1 MGAFNQ
7 LRLLLWKN
15 VLTQWRSP
23 VFTLLEFVI
32 PLLLIGA
39 SFGLMIGLAY
49 KFEKTYSDIE
59 YGKWFAS
66 GQSFDFIATT
76 PNSTDSMVQ
85 LDFFINGTAPKC
97 LFLQIIKHDAKNYTI
112 NFDIAYSPNTTEK
125 INQIM
130 EIVQQRYTKENMIQ
144 ELSFLLGPNNPLSN
158 VTIKTACNIFGFPT
172 EDLMTSYV
180 LDSFTNQCNNSLIGG
195 VVFDQKF
202 VDSDS
207 NTQELAYKIRIS
219 NTKRR
224 FAGFGQGFQP
234 WDTRLTFTNWA
245 FSGPVDKDSDLGGT
259 PGYWDEGFLSLQRAV
274 DISVGYYL
282 NGMNSS
288 PPTTDENILQLQ
300 RFPFPAYS
308 TRIIEIGALFL
319 PTVLVFSLMTSVIYI
334 VRNIVMEKENR
345 LKGYMHVMGLSQ
357 FVQWIA
363 NFIVNFAKILVV
375 VIAST
380 VLMHFVTKQTDTSI
394 TFVFFLL
401 YAFNATVFGFALS
414 TFLQSGTV
422 ATLMA
427 VVAWIMLYFW
437 SSFFLGIDMQ
447 APYSFGVRMV
457 NCLNPNVAL
466 GLGLNLIAQY
476 ETQATGLHWSRIHI
490 PSSPD
495 DEITMLYIMIMLVVD
510 ASILILITWYVEAI
524 NPNGD
529 GVSQPPWF
537 PFLLSYWF
545 PSRVKKTSST
555 EINSFDSTKRRNSR
569 VEMDELTDPKI
580 HIVNLTKRYGTN
592 VLKQIFECKFGSKY
606 HKLAVNELNIKMYEG
621 QITALLGHN
630 GAGKSTTMSML
641 IGNTGPTSG
650 TAYIDGH
657 DIRTSL
663 PLIRKQ
669 LGFCPQ
675 YNILVNRMTVFEH
688 LIFFCELKGRTWD
701 SDEAMNLLDQ
711 LQLASKKDAYAG
723 NLSGGQ
729 QRKLSLA
736 IALIGGSEIV
746 IIDEPTSGMDVG
758 ARHNTWTLLQ
768 KEKKTRTILLSTHFM
783 EEADLLGDKIAILS
797 HGELQCS
804 GSSMFLKKKY
814 GAGYH
819 LIIVYQSNDAEML
832 ETMNKRTH
840 ELLRSYCSSVVC
852 QSIVGSEAN
861 FLLSEEDRPKF
872 SRLFAHLESIQ
883 DQLGIR
889 SFGVSITT
897 MEEVFLRVNDA
908 VDELLASEDK
918 STSTSS
924 NNSESALLRLH
935 QMHSDRIENKG
946 LLFWQHS
953 KAMFIK
959 RLLYFRRRWVQFV
972 PQFVVPVLY
981 MMLFVWSAK
990 QFPSAKTQDSLTI
1003 DMSPYDSQNV
1013 PANIYF
1019 STSPVFP
1026 NWINDLNDT
1035 IHKWS
1040 PNLKVQLSPVEEQET
1055 LTQSIVR
1062 DIRNKGTRTFGV
1074 HNPVAFESSE
1084 LEGFQIPTITALFNN
1099 FALHSPALG
1108 VAIADSILLRQM
1120 LNRTFYITV
1129 QNHPM
1134 PPTIADS
1141 LKNDQVSQTGGM
1153 FIGYAI
1159 ITAMSMVVS
1168 GYASLLIRERKKHF
1182 KHMQIMSGL
1191 KSYLYWL
1198 TTFVW
1203 DFAFFL
1209 LPALL
1214 IISTFYM
1221 FNVNVYVD
1229 RTQTTLILALVLIM
1243 FAHANIPFTYAFQFM
1258 FTSAPK
1264 GYTLIVMYNVIAGM
1278 TCAIT
1283 VPIVKQT
1290 SGDDP
1295 AYLWERIL
1303 SALFPTYNLN
1313 NCFTKLYNN
1322 EFARIACERINCDL
1336 EIFKLKAPMCC
1347 GSENEMSYAL
1357 NVLNLTNQNSIAFG
1371 IAAFAI
1377 QGLVFWIL
1385 TILIENGYW
1394 SKLTG
1399 CFKRR
1404 NKRSYSKENEA
1415 FAWSDDSPSNSFVDS
1430 DVLEEQER
1438 VARMPSG
1445 QHPVVVKELRKTY
1458 GDFEAVKGISFHTTT
1473 HDCFGLLGVNG
1484 AGKTSTFRSL
1494 VGEIPISSGD
1504 AFINGYSVRSDWRQ
1518 ACTSIGYCPQYD
1530 AILKEL
1536 TGEET
1541 LYLIARLRA
1550 VPERMIASVV
1560 DAIVETIDIK
1570 PHAKRP
1576 IKTYSGGNKRRLS
1589 LGMALVGMPITLM
1602 LDEPTTGVDPK
1613 ARRAIWN
1620 ILAQLRAL
1628 GKAIVLTSH
1637 SMDECEALCT
1647 NLAIMVKGQFS
1658 CFGSPQHV
1666 KTKFGSG
1673 YTLLVKVANE
1683 EDVESTKK
1691 AILSKFADSIVKEE
1705 HMLQMNFELKR
1716 TESQTW
1722 STLFDS
1728 MERLCAEYKIV
1739 DYSLSQTTLEQVFLE
1754 FSREVDMSHSS
1765 VQRSNHFVEVDLKTR
1780 F

>member
-1 MGAFNQ
+1 
-7 LRLLLWKN
+7 
-15 VLTQWRSP
+15 
-23 VFTLLEFVI
+23 
-32 PLLLIGA
+32 
-39 SFGLMIGLAY
+39 MIGLAY

-537 PFLLSYWF
+537 PFL
-545 PSRVKKTSST
+545 
-555 EINSFDSTKRRNSR
+555 
-569 VEMDELTDPKI
+569 
-580 HIVNLTKRYGTN
+580 
-592 VLKQIFECKFGSKY
+592 GSKY

-630 GAGKSTTMSML
+630 GA
-641 IGNTGPTSG
+641 GNTGPTSG

-675 YNILVNRMTVFEH
+675 YNIL
-688 LIFFCELKGRTWD
+688 
-701 SDEAMNLLDQ
+701 
-711 LQLASKKDAYAG
+711 LASKKDAYAG

-736 IALIGGSEIV
+736 IALIGGSEMSQPAVWMLEHV
-746 IIDEPTSGMDVG
+746 IIRG
-758 ARHNTWTLLQ
+758 RYCRRR
-768 KEKKTRTILLSTHFM
+768 KKTRTILLSTHFM

-1518 ACTSIGYCPQYD
+1518 
-1530 AILKEL
+1530 EL

-1691 AILSKFADSIVKEE
+1691 AILSKFADSIEE

-1739 DYSLSQTTLEQVFLE
+1739 DYSLSQTTLEQVWFIGA
-1754 FSREVDMSHSS
+1754 VVMS
-1765 VQRSNHFVEVDLKTR
+1765 N
-1780 F
+1780 

>member
-1 MGAFNQ
+1 
-7 LRLLLWKN
+7 
-15 VLTQWRSP
+15 
-23 VFTLLEFVI
+23 
-32 PLLLIGA
+32 
-39 SFGLMIGLAY
+39 
-49 KFEKTYSDIE
+49 
-59 YGKWFAS
+59 
-66 GQSFDFIATT
+66 
-76 PNSTDSMVQ
+76 
-85 LDFFINGTAPKC
+85 
-97 LFLQIIKHDAKNYTI
+97 
-112 NFDIAYSPNTTEK
+112 
-125 INQIM
+125 
-130 EIVQQRYTKENMIQ
+130 
-144 ELSFLLGPNNPLSN
+144 
-158 VTIKTACNIFGFPT
+158 
-172 EDLMTSYV
+172 MTSYV
-180 LDSFTNQCNNSLIGG
+180 LDSFTNQCNNPLIGG
-195 VVFDQKF
+195 IVFDQKF

-207 NTQELAYKIRIS
+207 STQELAYKIRLS

-234 WDTRLTFTNWA
+234 WDTKLTFTNWA

-288 PPTTDENILQLQ
+288 PPIVDDNMLQ
-300 RFPFPAYS
+300 
-308 TRIIEIGALFL
+308 
-319 PTVLVFSLMTSVIYI
+319 
-334 VRNIVMEKENR
+334 
-345 LKGYMHVMGLSQ
+345 GYMHVMGLSQ

-380 VLMHFVTKQTDTSI
+380 VLMHFVTKQTDITI

-427 VVAWIMLYFW
+427 VVTWIMLYFW
-437 SSFFLGIDMQ
+437 SSFFLGIDIQ
-447 APYSFGVRMV
+447 APYSFSVRMV

-476 ETQATGLHWSRIHI
+476 ETQSTGLHWSRIAI

-495 DEITMLYIMIMLVVD
+495 DEITMLHIMVMLVVD
-510 ASILILITWYVEAI
+510 ASIFILITWYVEAI

-537 PFLLSYWF
+537 PFL
-545 PSRVKKTSST
+545 
-555 EINSFDSTKRRNSR
+555 
-569 VEMDELTDPKI
+569 
-580 HIVNLTKRYGTN
+580 
-592 VLKQIFECKFGSKY
+592 GSKY

-688 LIFFCELKGRTWD
+688 LLFFCKLKGRKWD
-701 SDEAMNLLDQ
+701 PDEAMYLLEQ
-711 LQLASKKDAYAG
+711 LQLAFKKDTYAG

-736 IALIGGSEIV
+736 IALIGSSEIV

-840 ELLRSYCSSVVC
+840 ELLKSYCPSVVC

-861 FLLSEEDRPKF
+861 FLLSEEDRSKF
-872 SRLFAHLESIQ
+872 SRLFARLESIQ
-883 DQLGIR
+883 EQLGIR

-908 VDELLASEDK
+908 VDELF
-918 STSTSS
+918 
-924 NNSESALLRLH
+924 
-935 QMHSDRIENKG
+935 G
-946 LLFWQHS
+946 
-953 KAMFIK
+953 K
-959 RLLYFRRRWVQFV
+959 RRQINFN
-972 PQFVVPVLY
+972 VLY

-990 QFPSAKTQDSLTI
+990 QFPSAKTQDSLVI

-1019 STSPVFP
+1019 STSPVFS
-1026 NWINDLNDT
+1026 NWIVDLNDT

-1040 PNLKVQLSPVEEQET
+1040 PNLKVQLSPVEEQGA

-1062 DIRNKGTRTFGV
+1062 DIKNKGTRTFGL

-1084 LEGFQIPTITALFNN
+1084 FEGFPIPMITALFNN

-1198 TTFVW
+1198 TTFIW

-1214 IISTFYM
+1214 IISTFYL

-1264 GYTLIVMYNVIAGM
+1264 
-1278 TCAIT
+1278 
-1283 VPIVKQT
+1283 
-1290 SGDDP
+1290 
-1295 AYLWERIL
+1295 
-1303 SALFPTYNLN
+1303 
-1313 NCFTKLYNN
+1313 
-1322 EFARIACERINCDL
+1322 
-1336 EIFKLKAPMCC
+1336 
-1347 GSENEMSYAL
+1347 EMSYSM
-1357 NVLNLTNQNSIAFG
+1357 NVLNLTNENSIAFG

-1385 TILIENGYW
+1385 TIVIENGYW
-1394 SKLTG
+1394 SKLMG

-1404 NKRSYSKENEA
+1404 SKQSYSKENEA
-1415 FAWSDDSPSNSFVDS
+1415 FAWSDESPSSSFVDS

-1438 VARMPSG
+1438 VTRMPSG
-1445 QHPVVVKELRKTY
+1445 QHPVVVKELRKT
-1458 GDFEAVKGISFHTTT
+1458 FHTTT

-1504 AFINGYSVRSDWRQ
+1504 AFISGHSVRNNWRQ
-1518 ACTSIGYCPQYD
+1518 
-1530 AILKEL
+1530 EL

-1550 VPERMIASVV
+1550 IPERMIASVV

-1589 LGMALVGMPITLM
+1589 LGIALVGMPITLM

-1620 ILAQLRAL
+1620 ILAQLRSL

-1637 SMDECEALCT
+1637 SMDECEAVCT
-1647 NLAIMVKGQFS
+1647 NVAIMVKGQFS

-1691 AILSKFADSIVKEE
+1691 AILSTFANSIVKEE

-1716 TESQTW
+1716 TDSQTW

-1728 MERLCAEYKIV
+1728 MERLCVEYKIV

-1765 VQRSNHFVEVDLKTR
+1765 VQRSNHFVEVDLRTR